1 MIDEDKFFKLI
12 RDSFRY
18 KRKTLKN
25 NLSTY
30 DLVKIEE
37 ILKKNNLDLSV
48 RAENIPLLIFIE
60 IANNL

>member
-48 RAENIPLLIFIE
+48 RAENISLLIFIE